1 MLTVN
6 NAAAS
11 LFSNLQMTIGG
22 REITTNQTHFNYKCY
37 LQNLL
42 SFNDTAK
49 VSNLHLAGWFNDKAW
64 QNEENGGEWT
74 TNASLSNLGLK
85 NRISWFKS
93 GFKADASPY
102 RPGGYTFL
110 APFRHELHGV
120 TKPIPPG
127 IAVTFILDLAKDS
140 FYLMRVPKPKA
151 SISEDTENYKFQV
164 QSCMLFVKVAHM
176 SLPLY
181 RELHARIQHNPI
193 RYFFRKL
200 HMHVETI
207 NGNAESVQT
216 NVLNPDKSSPIKIYF
231 ALVSTAA
238 YIGDYLL
245 NPYCFVRHFSVKQP
259 DGLFASSGQKKDSDE
274 LNRRLSLI
282 EAKQQI
288 TDCTNEQKQKLL
300 KYKLKLLHQKEKLSR
315 LQSLIA
321 TQRDTTQIAQ
331 CDGTNSD
338 DDSDFEVSELS
349 DDEEEETSL
358 TQRQTR
364 SQGLCEPGPSKL
376 SHDST
381 KENLIESF
389 THFLNIP
396 EVSESVKS
404 DPLEVMK
411 LFVKLQDSGKG
422 KLNPRRSAKSSK
434 RKLTESDVSQ
444 YYSAGETEPED
455 IPAQSSTSIGDAA
468 KFKESFISAFELEID
483 SQPVDTLK
491 IISTADECP
500 EAYMRFLSKY
510 KRCRRCNMNTSV
522 TRYI

>member
-1 MLTVN
+1 
-6 NAAAS
+6 
-11 LFSNLQMTIGG
+11 MTIGG
-22 REITTNQTHFNYKCY
+22 REITTNSTHFNYKCF

-49 VSNLHLAGWFNDKAW
+49 VTNLHLSGWSNDKAW
-64 QNEENGGEWT
+64 QNDTTGEWT

-85 NRISWFKS
+85 GRITWFKA

-140 FYLMRVPKPKA
+140 FYLMRVNKPKSSLA
-151 SISEDTENYKFQV
+151 EDTENYKFQIN
-164 QSCMLFVKVAHM
+164 SCLLYVKVAHM

-200 HMHVETI
+200 HMHIESV
-207 NGNAESVQT
+207 NGNAETIQT

-238 YIGDYLL
+238 YTGDYTL
-245 NPYCFVRHFSVKQP
+245 NPYCFVRHFAVKQP
-259 DGLFASSGQKKDSDE
+259 DGVTSSNPNSDE
-274 LNRRLSLI
+274 LNRRLSVI

-288 TDCTNEQKQKLL
+288 KDFTSEQQKQKLL
-300 KYKLKLLHQKEKLSR
+300 KYKLRLLHQKEKLSK
-315 LQSLIA
+315 LQSLV
-321 TQRDTTQIAQ
+321 TTQSDITQMAQ
-331 CDGTNSD
+331 LDGTKSD
-338 DDSDFEVSELS
+338 DDSDFEISEMS
-349 DDEEEETSL
+349 DDDDDDETSL

-364 SQGLCEPGPSKL
+364 SQGFCEPGSSKPSNK
-376 SHDST
+376 ST

-389 THFLNIP
+389 KHFLNIP

-404 DPLEVMK
+404 DPLEVLK
-411 LFVKLQDSGKG
+411 QFVKLQDSGKG
-422 KLNPRRSAKSSK
+422 KLIKGRSAKNSQ
-434 RKLTESDVSQ
+434 RKLTESEVSQ
-444 YYSAGETEPED
+444 YYSAAETEPED
-455 IPAQSSTSIGDAA
+455 IPAQSFTNVDTA
-468 KFKESFISAFELEID
+468 KYKESFISSFELEID

-500 EAYMRFLSKY
+500 EAYMRFLSK
-510 KRCRRCNMNTSV
+510 
-522 TRYI
+522 